1 MDRETEAFILDTL
14 RRHNILTLATVRED
28 GFPQATAVGYVNDR
42 LTIYVGC
49 GAGSQK
55 ARNVRRCA
63 KVSLTI
69 DHDEEDWG
77 KIQGLSMGATA
88 EIVTDPAEIGHV
100 GELMFAK

>member
-1 MDRETEAFILDTL
+1 MDRETEALILDTL

-63 KVSLTI
+63 KVA
-69 DHDEEDWG
+69 HDRPRRG
-77 KIQGLSMGATA
+77 GLGQNTGAL
-88 EIVTDPAEIGHV
+88 DGRH
-100 GELMFAK
+100 GRDRH